1 MGLVQ
6 LGKELDVRYF
16 FDAHSRGLALGSDK
30 AAKQKSSGKE
40 KNSDN
45 EMPFGAHHSNMIQID
60 VRWLASL

>member
-1 MGLVQ
+1 MFAI
-6 LGKELDVRYF
+6 F